1 MKKNKT
7 KNPLI
12 KRVPRELKGDW
23 SKYLLV
29 SLFMIFVIGCIAGMY
44 VANESMLTAA
54 TENTKKSICEDGHFE
69 LSKKAK
75 KGTFDSL
82 SATIYEDFY
91 YNLNEDKDGDG
102 KKEGTIRVFQ
112 KNDEV
117 NLASVLDGK
126 LPENKNEIAIDR
138 MHADN
143 AGIKVGD
150 TISAGGEK
158 MKFQV

>member
-1 MKKNKT
+1 MDILNFHKKQ
-7 KNPLI
+7 
-12 KRVPRELKGDW
+12 
-23 SKYLLV
+23 
-29 SLFMIFVIGCIAGMY
+29 
-44 VANESMLTAA
+44 
-54 TENTKKSICEDGHFE
+54 
-69 LSKKAK
+69 K

-91 YNLNEDKDGDG
+91 YNLDEDKDGDG
-102 KKEGTIRVFQ
+102 KKEGTIRIFQ

-117 NLASVLDGK
+117 NLASVLDGR

-150 TISAGGEK
+150 TISTGGEK
-158 MKFQV
+158 YEVSVLISYVNYATLHEKSTDFMFDDKTFYL